1 MPSKPDR
8 IVLDTN
14 LLISFLISNS
24 FNKFDKLI
32 SENKIVF
39 ILSAGLINEFMDV
52 ASRPKFR
59 KVFNEQQIFSL
70 LTKIQNH
77 AEIIS
82 VKSSVTICRDAN
94 DNFLLELCIDGKADY
109 LITGDE
115 DLLILN
121 PFKKTKIIKFMD
133 YLKKF

>member
-1 MPSKPDR
+1 MLTQFYQVR
-8 IVLDTN
+8 
-14 LLISFLISNS
+14 LLNIIGAQRS
-24 FNKFDKLI
+24 I
-32 SENKIVF
+32 SENKIIFV
-39 ILSAGLINEFMDV
+39 LSAALINEFMDV

-59 KVFNEQQIFSL
+59 KVFSESDIL
-70 LTKIQNH
+70 TVLTKIQNH
-77 AEIIS
+77 SDIIDI
-82 VKSSVTICRDAN
+82 KSKVNVCRDVN

-121 PFKKTKIIKFMD
+121 PFKKTKIIKFAD